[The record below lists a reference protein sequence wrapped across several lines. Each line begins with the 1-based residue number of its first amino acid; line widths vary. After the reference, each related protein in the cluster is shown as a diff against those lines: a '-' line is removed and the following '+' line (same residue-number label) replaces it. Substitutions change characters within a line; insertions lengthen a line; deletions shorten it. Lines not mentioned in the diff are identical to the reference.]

1 MRHLLIL
8 GETGAGKST
17 LTKEMVPHFRR
28 VLVLD
33 RHWEYLPQ
41 DGYEVVCGFAEFS
54 RRIAS
59 DIRGEWRIA
68 FRTDT
73 DAEWGAAVA
82 LLYYAQRALSRNGE
96 ARETLVIAEEIGLF
110 SSPQKLPDWLGAL
123 WNYGRHYNI
132 RAVGVCRQ
140 DTETHSVL
148 RLNSTLVFFRCTEI
162 TAKVAKALGGA
173 TIQRIA
179 ELPLLTTEEYR
190 AGIRPRAGVNY
201 VTYPDSGDVMERLAG
216 RNRIHIS
223 ISAPQEEI
231 LTYG

>member
-17 LTKEMVPHFRR
+17 LTKEMVPLFGR

-33 RHWEYLPQ
+33 RHWEYLAS
-41 DGYEVVCGFAEFS
+41 DGYEVIHGFAS
-54 RRIAS
+54 LSQRLVS
-59 DIRGEWRIA
+59 DLRGNWRIA

-82 LLYYAQRALSRNGE
+82 LLYYAQRELSRNGE
-96 ARETLVIAEEIGLF
+96 AREALIVVEEIGLF

-123 WNYGRHYNI
+123 WNYGRHYDVY
-132 RAVGVCRQ
+132 AVGICRQ

-148 RLNSTLVFFRCTEI
+148 RLNSTMVFFRCTEV
-162 TAKVAKALGGA
+162 TAKVASALGRA

-179 ELPLLTTEEYR
+179 ELPLLKAPWKPQAER
-190 AGIRPRAGVNY
+190 NY
-201 VTYPDSGDVMERLAG
+201 VTYPDSGDILERLKG
-216 RNRIHIS
+216 RNRFDVTV
-223 ISAPQEEI
+223 SAPEKEI
-231 LTYG
+231 ANG